1 MLRQKMGLDWMEAL
15 DGRSSQMKMKNG
27 ASGRPKEEKFQWRAR
42 GRRRR

>member
-1 MLRQKMGLDWMEAL
+1 MEAL
-15 DGRSSQMKMKNG
+15 DGRSSQMKMKNNG